1 MKKEFDYANLEEKV
15 IDMEKKN
22 VGKNINQ
29 FLVQEFSDS
38 IKMGTLAN
46 ESSR

>member
-38 IKMGTLAN
+38 IKMGTLAT